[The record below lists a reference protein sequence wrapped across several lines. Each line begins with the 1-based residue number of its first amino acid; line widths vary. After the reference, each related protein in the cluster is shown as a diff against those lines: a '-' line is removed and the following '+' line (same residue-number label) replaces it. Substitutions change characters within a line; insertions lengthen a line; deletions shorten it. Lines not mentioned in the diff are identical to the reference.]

1 MLNLQLDP
9 RTHPAMFIKTACIL
23 SGLVAFW
30 YGAYFAFP
38 DSFAVRVQT
47 RYRCFSFDNMRPGR
61 PACCAQR
68 CWAP

>member
-1 MLNLQLDP
+1 MRTSATRRHALYALSEVPSPINTLYLQLDP

-38 DSFAVRVQT
+38 DSFAVRV
-47 RYRCFSFDNMRPGR
+47 
-61 PACCAQR
+61 
-68 CWAP
+68 